1 MTYLALNHSNYIN
14 GVTIKHKE
22 VSRDMFSDYPIES
35 ITNGVHHLFWT
46 NDYLKDVY
54 NKYLGD
60 SWIKTPFSLQYV
72 FEIKKALKN
81 SKIKIVFLEGYNL
94 SIVKKLV
101 SGVDLWL
108 NTPQI
113 PLEASG
119 TSGMK
124 AAFNGIPSLSS
135 LDGWWL
141 EGHIENVTG
150 WSIGKR
156 GENTTSDYN
165 ESDELYGKLEKD
177 ILLTYYHNKEQWKK
191 IMVSTIM
198 VNASMFNSHRM
209 VKEYILNSY
218 L

>member
-1 MTYLALNHSNYIN
+1 MDIERLKKIAEKV
-14 GVTIKHKE
+14 G
-22 VSRDMFSDYPIES
+22 PIQ
-35 ITNGVHHLFWT
+35 IVFAGKAAP
-46 NDYLKDVY
+46 DD
-54 NKYLGD
+54 
-60 SWIKTPFSLQYV
+60 LQGKQNLRYV
-72 FEIKKALKN
+72 FEIKKALKD
-81 SKIKIVFLEGYNL
+81 SKIKIVFLEGYNMP
-94 SIVKKLV
+94 IAKKLV
-101 SGVDLWL
+101 AGVDLWL

-156 GENTTSDYN
+156 GENTSSDYD
-165 ESDELYGKLEKD
+165 ESDELYSKLEQN
-177 ILLTYYHNKEQWKK
+177 ILKTYYNNKPKWQE
-191 IMVSTIM
+191 IMMSTIM
-198 VNASMFNSHRM
+198 VNGSMFNSHRM
-209 VKEYILNSY
+209 VKEYILDAY